1 MEAGLTEIPCIE
13 MDVDV
18 AFKADY
24 VEIEA
29 QAELVNEPLRAKLA
43 EESQRRTLLK
53 PNDPTAREVT
63 VLADK
68 GLPYSVLKKIMSTA
82 TAADIGRLSLAVVE
96 KERELDH
103 DSVVAFADGRVFTGE
118 QAKRMALVDTLGTYE
133 DAITMTA
140 DLAKIKGKPA
150 LVKER
155 KRGPSLFDRVFG
167 DTKFNELFELKDEL
181 LNQPLLQYRMAQGF

>member
-1 MEAGLTEIPCIE
+1 MISAKLKRYRKGGKHGGGAHGMPALIPMIDMLTILVVY
-13 MDVDV
+13 MLVHT
-18 AFKADY
+18 ADY
-24 VEIEA
+24 EILPNTKNISIPQSVSESKPRESTVMMVTKDTVFVNGAPAATIAEIEA

-96 KERELDH
+96 KERAY
-103 DSVVAFADGRVFTGE
+103 S
-118 QAKRMALVDTLGTYE
+118 
-133 DAITMTA
+133 
-140 DLAKIKGKPA
+140 
-150 LVKER
+150 
-155 KRGPSLFDRVFG
+155 GPSL
-167 DTKFNELFELKDEL
+167 E
-181 LNQPLLQYRMAQGF
+181 